1 MALISRI
8 NRLFKADFH
17 AVLDTI
23 EEPEILLKQSIREM
37 RDSLT
42 KTQEL
47 IRQHTNQQVQVS
59 RQLES
64 IDEKIK
70 QIQEEIELCL
80 SSENEELAR
89 NLVRKKLCLMQQK
102 VCFDTKLEEIKS
114 AIKNLA
120 AQEKEHSTILNELQQ
135 KASMVDQ
142 IKGST
147 SQTVHKPDFAISEAD
162 IDVAFL
168 KEKQRYSQINE
179 EFRESSNKKTVTDGQ
194 SRDEPEAAS

>member
-168 KEKQRYSQINE
+168 KEKQRYSELPENS
-179 EFRESSNKKTVTDGQ
+179 RNKTVTDGQ
-194 SRDEPEAAS
+194 ARDTSDSAS

>member
-1 MALISRI
+1 MGSEMCIRD
-8 NRLFKADFH
+8 R
-17 AVLDTI
+17 
-23 EEPEILLKQSIREM
+23 SIREM

-42 KTQEL
+42 KTQEQ
-47 IRQHTNQQVQVS
+47 IRQHTAHHIQLS
-59 RQLES
+59 RQVET
-64 IDEKIK
+64 INEKIK
-70 QIQEEIELCL
+70 QIQGEIELCL

-162 IDVAFL
+162 IDVALL
-168 KEKQRYSQINE
+168 KEKQRYSELPKNS
-179 EFRESSNKKTVTDGQ
+179 RNKTVTDGQ
-194 SRDEPEAAS
+194 ARDTSESAS

>member
-70 QIQEEIELCL
+70 QIQGEIELCL
-80 SSENEELAR
+80 SNENEELAR

-114 AIKNLA
+114 TIKNLA